1 MWSEDVDRLYREWFG
16 RAVGI
21 LGRTFR
27 DLDLAEEAVQDAFTA
42 ALTRWERDGIPAEP
56 GAWIVTA
63 ARNRAIDVIR
73 RRAVGGERERQA
85 FETAEEPPEED
96 PGGIADERLRLLFV
110 CCHPSLP
117 REAQLALTLRLVA
130 GLTVDEIARAFL
142 TTGPTIAQRLVRA
155 KRRVRDEDLSFRVP
169 DDHELTDRLEVVL
182 AVLYQLY
189 TEGHTTTAGEDGVRD
204 TLSLEA
210 IRLARL
216 LVELMPDEP
225 DAQGLLALLVTTQ
238 ARRPARL
245 DAAGALVALEDHD
258 RSQYDRA
265 LATEGDHLVRE
276 ALRRRA
282 GPYALQAAISALHT
296 GASSFAETDWPQ
308 IVSLY
313 DRLCAVAPSPVTEI
327 ARAVAVSY
335 AYGPSVALAFLDA
348 IGERGGLADHA
359 PLHAARADLHRRMGN
374 AALAA
379 SAYRLAI
386 VSTRNPLERAFLATR
401 LASVAI

>member
-1 MWSEDVDRLYREWFG
+1 MRDGDVEQLYRAWFG
-16 RAVGI
+16 RAVGV
-21 LGRTFR
+21 LARTFR
-27 DLDLAEEAVQDAFTA
+27 DLDLAEEAVQDAFA
-42 ALTRWERDGIPAEP
+42 IAIGRWRRDGVPAEP
-56 GAWIVTA
+56 GAWIIAT

-73 RRAVGGERERQA
+73 RRSVGDEREREA
-85 FETAEEPPEED
+85 YEPAEESSEEE
-96 PGGIADERLRLLFV
+96 PVGIADERLRLLFV

-155 KRRVRDEDLSFRVP
+155 KRRVREDGLSFRVP
-169 DDHELTDRLEVVL
+169 DDHELTDRLDVVL

-204 TLSLEA
+204 ALSREA
-210 IRLARL
+210 IRLGRL
-216 LVELMPDEP
+216 LVALMPDEP
-225 DAQGLLALLVTTQ
+225 DAQALLALMVTTQ
-238 ARRPARL
+238 ARRHARL

-258 RSQYDRA
+258 RTTYDAA
-265 LATEGDHLVRE
+265 LAAEGDHLIRE
-276 ALRRRA
+276 SLRRRA
-282 GPYALQAAISALHT
+282 GPYALQAAISGLHT
-296 GASSFAETDWPQ
+296 GAPSFEETDWPQ

-313 DRLCAVAPSPVTEI
+313 DRLCATAPSPVSEI

-359 PLHAARADLHRRMGN
+359 PLHAARADIHRRLGN
-374 AALAA
+374 TALAA
-379 SAYRLAI
+379 IAYRLAI
-386 VSTRNPLERAFLATR
+386 VSTRNPLERAFLLKR
-401 LASVAI
+401 LE